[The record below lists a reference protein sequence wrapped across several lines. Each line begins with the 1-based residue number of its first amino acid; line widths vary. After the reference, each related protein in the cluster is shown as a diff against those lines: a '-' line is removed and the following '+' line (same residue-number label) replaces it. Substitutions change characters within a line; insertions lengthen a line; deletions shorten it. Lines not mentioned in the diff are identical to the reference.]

1 MQPPRKCG
9 IPGIRGSQTLH
20 CHTPRRKCG
29 IPGIRG
35 SPTGTHPEG
44 SVEFLEFVEVRRST
58 AIHPEGSV
66 GFLEFEE
73 VPLPYTKQSRNTCIN
88 LEDRSKFYSE
98 HCLTETSTNKLQHY
112 ISKSLYAGY
121 CLHPHFCRINWRSY
135 FGRHSK
141 LRPLK
146 SMQPEERS
154 ASGPMFIRGFPYS
167 FTFTLST
174 SPFL

>member
-1 MQPPRKCG
+1 MWNSWNSWKSHWDTPRRKCG
-9 IPGIRGSQTLH
+9 IPGNRGSRTVH

-112 ISKSLYAGY
+112 ISKSLYAG
-121 CLHPHFCRINWRSY
+121 
-135 FGRHSK
+135 
-141 LRPLK
+141 
-146 SMQPEERS
+146 
-154 ASGPMFIRGFPYS
+154 
-167 FTFTLST
+167 
-174 SPFL
+174 